1 MACYHP
7 RLSGGPDHGLIQRA
21 RMQSPHSSELLLVTG
36 ATGKVGRAFIQRLL
50 EDGSLERFRVRALCH
65 NRTLKAHDRLE
76 CVRGS
81 IQDRADV
88 QRALHG
94 VTHVLHLATS
104 KETPDEVMDVA
115 VKGMFWLLE
124 GCRTSASFRQFI
136 LVGGDAAVG
145 HFHYA
150 HPVPVVESQPHTAY
164 PGCYALS
171 KVLEEVMLQ
180 QYQIQY
186 GLNGCCLRAPWI
198 MEKDDFRFTLSFGED
213 VFGGPRWR
221 DLVAEDEAQMHHRAG
236 TVPVMLDPE
245 GHPVKRNFVHVHD
258 LVDAILLA
266 LDAPRARQQLMN
278 VCMDEPIDY
287 GELGAYL
294 ERTRGLPSVPI
305 RTPYRS
311 TWLDNSKAK
320 FLLGWRPRYDMA
332 RMVESAWT
340 YERAPDDPRVVWYP
354 G

>member
-1 MACYHP
+1 
-7 RLSGGPDHGLIQRA
+7 
-21 RMQSPHSSELLLVTG
+21 MQSTHPSGLLLVTG
-36 ATGKVGRAFIQRLL
+36 ATGKVGRAFIQALL
-50 EDGSLERFRVRALCH
+50 EDARFAQMRVRALCH
-65 NRTLKAHDRLE
+65 NRVLAPKERLE
-76 CVRGS
+76 CVHGS
-81 IQDRADV
+81 IQHRADV
-88 QRALHG
+88 LRALEG

-104 KETPDEVMDVA
+104 KETPDDVMDVA

-124 GCRTSASFRQFI
+124 GCRASPSFRQFL

-150 HPVPVVESQPHTAY
+150 HPAPVTESQPHTAY

-180 QYQIQY
+180 QVQIQY

-198 MEKDDFRFTLSFGED
+198 MEKDDFRFTLSFGDD
-213 VFGGPRWR
+213 VFGGPRWK
-221 DLVAEDEAQMHHRAG
+221 DLVPAEEAQDHVRTGA
-236 TVPVMLDPE
+236 VPVMLDPE
-245 GHPVKRNFVHVHD
+245 GQPVQRNFIHVRD
-258 LVDAILLA
+258 LVAAILLA
-266 LDAPRARQQLMN
+266 LDAPRARQQVMN
-278 VCMDEPIDY
+278 VCMDEPVDY

-294 ERTRGLPSVPI
+294 ARTRRLPLVPI

-311 TWLDNSKAK
+311 TWLDNAKAK

-332 RMVESAWT
+332 RLVEAAWT
-340 YERAPDDPRVVWYP
+340 YERAPDDPRTVWYP

>member
-1 MACYHP
+1 
-7 RLSGGPDHGLIQRA
+7 
-21 RMQSPHSSELLLVTG
+21 MQPPPSSALLLVTG
-36 ATGKVGRAFIQRLL
+36 ATGKVGRASIQRLL
-50 EDGSLERFRVRALCH
+50 QDAGMERFRVRALFH
-65 NRTLKAHDRLE
+65 NRTLPSQERLE
-76 CVRGS
+76 CVHGS

-88 QRALHG
+88 QRALEG

-104 KETPDEVMDVA
+104 KETPDDVMDVA

-124 GCRTSASFRQFI
+124 GCRASPTFRQFV

-145 HFHYA
+145 HFYYA
-150 HPVPVVESQPHTAY
+150 HPAPVVESQPHSAY

-198 MEKDDFRFTLSFGED
+198 MEKDDFRFTLSFGDD

-221 DLVAEDEAQMHHRAG
+221 DLVPEDQAREHVRTRA
-236 TVPVMLDPE
+236 VPVMLDAE
-245 GHPVKRNFVHVHD
+245 GLPVKRNFVHVQD
-258 LVDAILLA
+258 LVDAIVLA
-266 LDAPRARQQLMN
+266 LDAPRARQQVMN
-278 VCMDEPIDY
+278 VCMDEPVDY

-294 ERTRGLPSVPI
+294 ARTRGLPLVPI

-311 TWLDNSKAK
+311 TWLDNAKAK
-320 FLLGWRPRYDMA
+320 FLLGWRPWFDMA

-340 YERAPDDPRVVWYP
+340 YERAPDDPRTVWYP